1 MSKSEPGL
9 RVPLEDWRDSAQ
21 HSGADAERPGSVS
34 LLESHPVQVLWSS
47 LDAPWIDVLKVEKVR
62 IRKGDVPEFCVSE
75 HSIGL
80 RLSPPGMVDMRYAG
94 EPPHHSLAHPGD
106 FCLSPQGA
114 LLSARQ
120 YRRAD
125 FLAVALA
132 PTFVSAVAEQAA
144 EGQSVELTNPCSVR
158 DAVVHHLVL
167 ALAAE
172 AEAGCPAGR
181 LYGEGLATALTV
193 HLLRRYAVVPHRIVE
208 YREGLPPARLRRVLD
223 YIASHLHEELS
234 LRRLAALACLS
245 PHHFASFFK
254 QSTGVPPHQYVL
266 RQRIVRARQML
277 TDDQQALADIAYAL
291 GFANQAHFTT
301 AFRKFTGTTPALY
314 RADTKRRGST
324 WQDAGGIRE
333 WRLTKSER
341 Q

>member
-172 AEAGCPAGR
+172 AEAGCPRVGSTARDSPPLSPCICCGGMR
-181 LYGEGLATALTV
+181 SSRIGLSNTGKGC
-193 HLLRRYAVVPHRIVE
+193 HRPGSAACSTISP
-208 YREGLPPARLRRVLD
+208 RISMRSSACPALPPWRV
-223 YIASHLHEELS
+223 SVRTTSRHS
-234 LRRLAALACLS
+234 S
-245 PHHFASFFK
+245 S
-254 QSTGVPPHQYVL
+254 
-266 RQRIVRARQML
+266 RARACPRTSMSC
-277 TDDQQALADIAYAL
+277 
-291 GFANQAHFTT
+291 G
-301 AFRKFTGTTPALY
+301 
-314 RADTKRRGST
+314 RGLS
-324 WQDAGGIRE
+324 ARGRC
-333 WRLTKSER
+333 
-341 Q
+341 